1 MTFLKPELSVPQQVP
16 TGTQPPVPE
25 TVEDTG
31 LGKEFL
37 MDLLLRALY
46 VQGARSGAALAETLR
61 LPFILLDE
69 FLVTLQ
75 TRRLLELR
83 GSAGHGRSSYVFDLT
98 NQGRNRARETMQTVA
113 YVGPAPV
120 PLAQYR
126 AWVERQSIRHTV
138 ITQTAVREGLSWLV
152 LDPAMLD
159 LLGPAVNS
167 AKSVFLH
174 GESGN
179 GKTAIAE
186 TMARMVGGSMFIPY
200 AIEVGGEVLILF
212 DPVHHR
218 AVAKNELESP
228 EPNRSFLRVLS
239 DHDRRYV
246 HVDRPVVM
254 VGGELGMEQLDLQ
267 YDVQAKVYQAPFQ
280 MKANGGVL
288 ILDDFGRQ
296 RVPPRDLLNRWIV
309 PLERRVDY
317 LTLHTGVKFPV
328 PFDCLLVF
336 ATNIAPDHLVEEA
349 FLRRIHYKIRVDSP
363 TREQYEEI
371 FRRCCAERSLPY
383 TAAATAQIYRDYYER
398 LGIDPR
404 ACHPR
409 DILEHLLDIGSYR
422 GLPRKLSP
430 ELIDAACRSY
440 FLELTAS
447 PPKATV
453 PPGGRA

>member
-1 MTFLKPELSVPQQVP
+1 MTFLKPELSVPFPAP
-16 TGTQPPVPE
+16 TASQPPVPE
-25 TVEDTG
+25 TVDETG
-31 LGKEFL
+31 LGREFL
-37 MDLLLRALY
+37 IDLLLRALY
-46 VQGARSGAALAETLR
+46 VQGARSGVALAETLR

-69 FLVTLQ
+69 FLLTLQ

-83 GSAGHGRSSYVFDLT
+83 GTTGHGRSAYVFDLT
-98 NQGRNRARETMQTVA
+98 NQGRNRARESMQTVG

-126 AWVERQSIRHTV
+126 GWVELQSIRHAEV
-138 ITQTAVREGLSWLV
+138 TQDAVKEGLSWLV
-152 LDPAMLD
+152 LDPGMLD

-186 TMARMVGGSMFIPY
+186 TMARMIGGAMFIPY
-200 AIEVGGEVLILF
+200 AIEVDGEVLILY
-212 DPVHHR
+212 DPVYHR
-218 AVAKNELESP
+218 AVARSELESG
-228 EPNRSFLRVLS
+228 EAARSFLRNPS

-246 HVDRPVVM
+246 QVERPVVL
-254 VGGELGMEQLDLQ
+254 VGGELSMESLDLQ
-267 YDVQAKVYQAPFQ
+267 FDRRGKVYQAPFQ

-288 ILDDFGRQ
+288 IVDDFGRQ

-328 PFDCLLVF
+328 PFECLLVF

-349 FLRRIHYKIRVDSP
+349 FLRRIHYKIRVESP

-371 FRRCCAERSLPY
+371 FRRCCDERSLPY
-383 TAAATAQIYRDYYER
+383 APAATAQIFRDYYQR
-398 LGIDPR
+398 LGIEPR

-409 DILEHLLDIGSYR
+409 DVLEHLLDIARYR

-430 ELIDAACRSY
+430 HIIDAACRSY
-440 FLELTAS
+440 FLELTANHS
-447 PPKATV
+447 TTTPS
-453 PPGGRA
+453 GGLP

>member
-1 MTFLKPELSVPQQVP
+1 MSAMRPERAEMESFD
-16 TGTQPPVPE
+16 GRPPVPE

-31 LGKEFL
+31 LSAEFL
-37 MDLLLRALY
+37 MDLLLRTLY
-46 VQGARSGAALAETLR
+46 VHGARSGVALTETLR
-61 LPFILLDE
+61 LPFTLLDD
-69 FLVTLQ
+69 FLLTLQ

-83 GSAGHGRSSYVFDLT
+83 GTTGHGRSAYVFDLT
-98 NQGRNRARETMQTVA
+98 NQGRARARETMQTVA

-126 AWVERQSIRHTV
+126 EWCERQSIRNAQVSRETV
-138 ITQTAVREGLSWLV
+138 TRGLSWLV

-186 TMARMVGGSMFIPY
+186 TMARMVGGTMYIPH
-200 AIEVGGEVLILF
+200 AIEIGGEVLILY

-218 AVAKNELESP
+218 PVGTGDFDAED
-228 EPNRSFLRVLS
+228 RSFIRSPS

-246 HVDRPVVM
+246 HVERPVVL
-254 VGGELGMEQLDLQ
+254 VGGELSMEQLDLQ
-267 YDVQAKVYQAPFQ
+267 YDRQAKVYQAPFQ

-288 ILDDFGRQ
+288 IVDDFGRQ

-328 PFDCLLVF
+328 PFECLIVF

-349 FLRRIHYKIRVDSP
+349 FLRRIHYKIRVESP
-363 TREQYEEI
+363 TRAQYEEI
-371 FRRCCAERSLPY
+371 FRRCCDDRGLAYMP
-383 TAAATAQIYRDYYER
+383 AAVDQVYRDYYGPM
-398 LGIDPR
+398 GIDPR
-404 ACHPR
+404 GCHPR
-409 DILEHLLDIGSYR
+409 DLIEHLLDIAAYR
-422 GLPRKLSP
+422 NMPRRLSP
-430 ELIDAACRSY
+430 ELMDAACQSY
-440 FLELTAS
+440 FLELTVDHVRPRA
-447 PPKATV
+447 
-453 PPGGRA
+453 GGTK